1 MAVDIR
7 RMNFEELEELN
18 RSGREWRERGKKP
31 AQSQHGVAGDTSLE
45 HVAETQ
51 EQRHVLAPEAIP
63 RPVQL
68 NLFGGEQP

>member
-31 AQSQHGVAGDTSLE
+31 AQQSLPE
-45 HVAETQ
+45 PIRGEPPADAQDSVREITQ
-51 EQRHVLAPEAIP
+51 
-63 RPVQL
+63 PVQL
-68 NLFGGEQP
+68 NLFGMEQP